1 MVKRSQWK
9 SREEEDSVLQLLA
22 NIWVD
27 RDKVKEVPIEE
38 EEEDMVGVLIMVEI
52 AVTVVDPDTE
62 EVTEGLV
69 LRVAIQEEAI
79 QEVAMDP
86 PLMPMLWAT
95 VEVQDLITLMRDV
108 GPLLPTEIEI
118 APIIVAEIA
127 IVEGLLLMIA
137 RVIEDAIGTE
147 ITIDRVGE
155 DQDLPDID
163 RYSAFKALLHTSAFY
178 FLIFDMRICGDRG
191 E

>member
-27 RDKVKEVPIEE
+27 RDKVKEVPMEE
-38 EEEDMVGVLIMVEI
+38 EEEAMGGVLIMVEVV
-52 AVTVVDPDTE
+52 VTVVDPDTE
-62 EVTEGLV
+62 EVMEGLV
-69 LRVAIQEEAI
+69 LRVAIQE
-79 QEVAMDP
+79 VAMDP
-86 PLMPMLWAT
+86 PRMPMQWAM
-95 VEVQDLITLMRDV
+95 VEVRDLITLMRDA

-127 IVEGLLLMIA
+127 IVEDLLLMIA

-147 ITIDRVGE
+147 IMIDRVGE

-163 RYSAFKALLHTSAFY
+163 RYSAFKALLTY
-178 FLIFDMRICGDRG
+178 ICILFPHL
-191 E
+191 